1 MPACYTRVIVLE
13 SGRQIYYHFGQVSF
27 TLNARGF
34 YHSASF
40 LVVSYLRKKLVV
52 SRKFYTWVTYLLPR
66 NPHIPQLPQLISWGS
81 KSFRSHLRLRKRFSP
96 GSIKRSISPPTVFF
110 TQSISLSMSY
120 WVYPVTSIGT
130 FVSRSCGIVSSHSCE
145 LAGCPRPGWKS
156 IKQSGLV

>member
-1 MPACYTRVIVLE
+1 MPAWYTWVIVLD
-13 SGRQIYYHFGQVSF
+13 SGRQDILPFWPS
-27 TLNARGF
+27 TLHSECKGL

-40 LVVSYLRKKLVV
+40 LVVSYLKENLVV
-52 SRKFYTWVTYLLPR
+52 SRKCYTWVTYLLPR

-156 IKQSGLV
+156 IKQSK